1 MEIMTED
8 SNINISNIIE
18 STSYIIKQYTNKY
31 NFVDQIVLN
40 EIGINKKLH
49 DLGIKF
55 IPSLVL
61 VEKGINN
68 TNLYFEKI
76 EGRNLSTIKF
86 EYISFEEK
94 FSILLKILNI
104 VKILH
109 LNNISHNDLT
119 LSNIIITDNKE
130 VFLID
135 FALST
140 SLDKKN
146 YINDIMSLNSI
157 INKLFKVKIELKVDN
172 IHRYIK
178 KIGEIK
184 YELLYQRGIA
194 YKKL

>member
-31 NFVDQIVLN
+31 NFVDQIVSN

>member
-1 MEIMTED
+1 MEIMTGY
-8 SNINISNIIE
+8 SSINISNIIE
-18 STSYIIKQYTNKY
+18 STSYIIKQYTHKY
-31 NFVDQIVLN
+31 NFVDQIVEN

-61 VEKGINN
+61 IEKGINN

-86 EYISFEEK
+86 EYLSFEEK
-94 FSILLKILNI
+94 FNILWKILNI

-146 YINDIMSLNSI
+146 YINDIISLNSI

>member
-31 NFVDQIVLN
+31 NFVDQIVSN

-94 FSILLKILNI
+94 FNILLKILNI

-184 YELLYQRGIA
+184 YELLYQRGIT